1 MTTNNPRP
9 NRIKVD
15 VSSKLDDELYGK
27 NISGEKAQKMGM
39 SPRML
44 RKFYG
49 FGAEYVDDDKTMLE

>member
-1 MTTNNPRP
+1 MDKRP

-39 SPRML
+39 SDRML
-44 RKFYG
+44 RRFYG
-49 FGAEYVDDDKTMLE
+49 FGAEYVDDDQNMLK